1 MRRGVSGAAQG
12 GSLDVVLLLDDAGGL
27 TSQDSTETFLSVTEG
42 VDAIEA
48 ALRSLGHR
56 PRRLSF
62 DVGVPAAIERLT
74 SDRPDVV
81 FVLGQPVPDDPEGEA
96 QVAAL
101 LDLLRIPHTS
111 ESFDALVLARDKP
124 RVKMVAAHH
133 QIPVPAYAVCPE
145 GVLPAALPPAPWIL
159 KPALEHGSRGIE
171 CATPATN
178 RDDLAE
184 RVRALHARFA
194 QPILVDTFIDGREFQ
209 VGIVGPDVLPVLEL
223 DFSALP
229 TGAPR
234 MIGYAT
240 KWHDDSL
247 EFKSLRYECPA
258 RVDERTVGVLA
269 DLAHRTIVAFGLRRC
284 SRLDIR
290 IDADGAPYLLDVNP
304 NPDLSPTESMHV
316 MAQASGRDFNWM
328 VQRLL
333 DLALQDRRL
342 ES

>member
-1 MRRGVSGAAQG
+1 M
-12 GSLDVVLLLDDAGGL
+12 LDDAAGL
-27 TSQDSTETFLSVTEG
+27 TSQDSIETFLSVGEA

-48 ALRSLGHR
+48 ALASLGHR

-111 ESFDALVLARDKP
+111 ESLDTLVLARDKP

-133 QIPVPAYAVCPE
+133 RIPVPAYAVCLD
-145 GVLPAALPPAPWIL
+145 GALPATLPPAPWIL

-171 CATPATN
+171 CATPATD

-184 RVRALHARFA
+184 RVWALHTRFR
-194 QPILVDTFIDGREFQ
+194 QPVLVDTFIDGREFH
-209 VGIVGPDVLPVLEL
+209 VGIVGGEVLPVLEI

-229 TGAPR
+229 AGAPK

-240 KWHDDSL
+240 KWHDDSVA
-247 EFKSLRYECPA
+247 FKSLRFECPA
-258 RVDERTVGVLA
+258 RVDERTVRALT
-269 DLAHRTIVAFGLRRC
+269 DLAHDAIAAFGLQRC

-290 IDADGAPYLLDVNP
+290 MDAAGALHLLDVNP
-304 NPDLSPTESMHV
+304 NPDLSPAETMHL
-316 MAQASGRDFNWM
+316 MAQASGRSYNWM

-333 DLALQDRRL
+333 DLALQGRGQGH
-342 ES
+342 

>member
-1 MRRGVSGAAQG
+1 VSGTDQG
-12 GSLDVVLLLDDAGGL
+12 GSLDVVLLLDDAAGL
-27 TSQDSTETFLSVTEG
+27 TSQDSTETFLFVADA

-48 ALRSLGHR
+48 ALRSLGPR

-62 DVGVPAAIERLT
+62 EVGVPPTIERLT

-111 ESFDALVLARDKP
+111 ESFDTLVLARDKP

-133 QIPVPAYAVCPE
+133 RIPVPAYAVCPE
-145 GVLPAALPPAPWIL
+145 GVLPAVLPPAPWIV

-184 RVRALHARFA
+184 RVRSLHTRFQ
-194 QPILVDTFIDGREFQ
+194 QPVLVDTFIDGREFQ
-209 VGIVGPDVLPVLEL
+209 VGIVGPDLLPVLEL
-223 DFSALP
+223 DFSALSA
-229 TGAPR
+229 GAPK

-240 KWHDDSL
+240 KWHSDSL

-258 RVDERTVGVLA
+258 RVDERTVGALT
-269 DLAHRTIVAFGLRRC
+269 DLARSAIAAFGLRRC

-290 IDADGAPYLLDVNP
+290 MDADGELYLLYVNP
-304 NPDLSPTESMHV
+304 NPDLSPMEAMPV
-316 MAQASGRDFNWM
+316 MAQASGRSFNWM

-333 DLALQDRRL
+333 DLALQDRRQGH
-342 ES
+342 SR